1 MTNIRYD
8 NNIIS
13 APKLLF
19 FFKLNCPDQ
28 VNWCNWILSS
38 PRAKRA
44 GPKGPC
50 AESARAVTGRR
61 WFSGRNSNF
70 WGQKK
75 NSLLNRNHVLAR
87 TGQSCA
93 KEKVP
98 FSQINIS
105 LLVDFGCY
113 FGKKRIFGPFSAFR
127 QSVKTAVYGHFS
139 VILAGTGSVYQR
151 GSYYRWPGWS
161 HQVSLT

>member
-1 MTNIRYD
+1 MKKTDFRAEIR
-8 NNIIS
+8 ILGAKKKCS
-13 APKLLF
+13 L
-19 FFKLNCPDQ
+19 
-28 VNWCNWILSS
+28 LSS
-38 PRAKRA
+38 
-44 GPKGPC
+44 
-50 AESARAVTGRR
+50 
-61 WFSGRNSNF
+61 
-70 WGQKK
+70 
-75 NSLLNRNHVLAR
+75 NHVLAT

-105 LLVDFGCY
+105 LLADFGCY

-161 HQVSLT
+161 HQVSLTSVQN

>member
-1 MTNIRYD
+1 MKKTDFQAEIR
-8 NNIIS
+8 IFG
-13 APKLLF
+13 AKKKHPL
-19 FFKLNCPDQ
+19 
-28 VNWCNWILSS
+28 LSS
-38 PRAKRA
+38 
-44 GPKGPC
+44 
-50 AESARAVTGRR
+50 
-61 WFSGRNSNF
+61 
-70 WGQKK
+70 
-75 NSLLNRNHVLAR
+75 NHVLAT

-105 LLVDFGCY
+105 LLADFGCY
-113 FGKKRIFGPFSAFR
+113 FGKNRIFGPFSAFR

-161 HQVSLT
+161 HQVSLTSVQN

>member
-1 MTNIRYD
+1 MTWANQVSVPKNRFPYEKTDFRAKIR
-8 NNIIS
+8 IFG
-13 APKLLF
+13 AKKKHPL
-19 FFKLNCPDQ
+19 
-28 VNWCNWILSS
+28 LSS
-38 PRAKRA
+38 
-44 GPKGPC
+44 
-50 AESARAVTGRR
+50 
-61 WFSGRNSNF
+61 
-70 WGQKK
+70 
-75 NSLLNRNHVLAR
+75 NHVLAT

-105 LLVDFGCY
+105 LLADFGCY

-127 QSVKTAVYGHFS
+127 QNVKTAVYGHFS

-161 HQVSLT
+161 HQVSLTSVQN